1 MPFFY
6 RPYVSKAERQ
16 EKAKSITS
24 GLRKKGMSVTPVI
37 IEGRTIA
44 KSVWGKA
51 WCDALESHADYENR
65 LPRGRTYVR
74 NGSVFHLA
82 VHENRVEAQVCGS
95 EVYKVTIE
103 FKAFPKEKLQA
114 LKTRCSSSVS
124 SLSDLLAGRVPP
136 AVMEMVSEK
145 KTGLFPAPGHMT
157 FKCSCPDW
165 ASMCKHVAAVLY
177 GVGARLDKEPE
188 ILFTLRGVNH
198 LELVPKLLSEKKAKT
213 AEVFADDELADV
225 FGVDIAPVPS
235 VKKAPPKAV
244 PSKAKPAPS
253 ASKASSKTTQK
264 AKAKPTAKKT
274 TTVKST
280 KVTSKTKVTSVKPK
294 NVSRPETKKATRN
307 AKR

>member
-1 MPFFY
+1 MPTRRYDGVPFFY
-6 RPYVSKAERQ
+6 SPYVSKAKRQ
-16 EKAKSITS
+16 EKAKKITS
-24 GLRKKGMSVTPVI
+24 GLRKKGKAVTPVI
-37 IEGRTIA
+37 IEGQTIA

-51 WCDALESHADYENR
+51 WCNALESHADYENR

-103 FKAFPKEKLQA
+103 FKAFPEEKLQA
-114 LKTRCSSSVS
+114 LKTRCSSCVT

-145 KTGLFPAPGHMT
+145 KSGLFPAPGHMT

-177 GVGARLDKEPE
+177 GVGARLDEEPE
-188 ILFTLRGVNH
+188 ILFTLRGINH
-198 LELVPKLLSEKKAKT
+198 LELVPKLLAEKKSKKAD
-213 AEVFADDELADV
+213 VFADDELADV
-225 FGVDIAPVPS
+225 FGVDIAPVTPA
-235 VKKAPPKAV
+235 KKAPSRAV
-244 PSKAKPAPS
+244 PPKVKPALPS
-253 ASKASSKTTQK
+253 SKVSSKASQKTK
-264 AKAKPTAKKT
+264 SKKT
-274 TTVKST
+274 S
-280 KVTSKTKVTSVKPK
+280 SPA
-294 NVSRPETKKATRN
+294 TKKPARN